1 MKMVKRKR
9 RAKTEERRPLDPIR
23 DILALYPL
31 MTAIAVASQISK
43 IVNESERQIE
53 IERIAKAYV
62 ELEIAIVKERRRRVT
77 FRDRLGGLFKS

>member
-1 MKMVKRKR
+1 
-9 RAKTEERRPLDPIR
+9 
-23 DILALYPL
+23 

-62 ELEIAIVKERRRRVT
+62 ELEIAIAKERRRRVT